1 MNTASKVHGTELSCE
16 DIEELSDKHIW
27 AGVCRAELDDPEPLC
42 PRAHV
47 GVPQELVHHLP
58 DALHADR
65 GVSLPLEQARFAQG
79 EEHPQLMAAPALTA
93 AQFLVSALLGRAWCQ
108 GMLFFCLVLYLTPL

>member
-1 MNTASKVHGTELSCE
+1 MNTASKVQGTDHSRE
-16 DIEELSDKHIW
+16 DIEELSDKHIG

-42 PRAHV
+42 P
-47 GVPQELVHHLP
+47 QELVHHLP
-58 DALHADR
+58 DALHAER

-79 EEHPQLMAAPALTA
+79 EEHPQLLAAPALTA